1 MVIGRQSAR
10 NVSSKAMRVKRV
22 PITVVI
28 VKGKRDDVIE
38 ASFEELVL
46 NSLHPSRRVRVIQ
59 Q

>member
-1 MVIGRQSAR
+1 MVIGRQNAR

>member
-22 PITVVI
+22 PITIVI

>member
-1 MVIGRQSAR
+1 MVIGRQSAQ

-22 PITVVI
+22 PITIVI